1 MKLCVIAGDGIGQEV
16 VPQAVRVL
24 QSLLPALQTVT
35 ADAGWATFQ
44 QQGTALPDATLA
56 AARDCGAVL
65 FGAVSSPARAVAGY
79 RSPIVQLRRQL
90 GCHAN
95 LRPTLSLPGCG
106 LPELDVLIVREN
118 TEDLYVGEEHSDGD
132 TATAIKRITRTAS
145 LRVAESAFAL
155 AAAAGRRRVTIV
167 HKANILPLTD
177 GLFRDCAREVATR
190 YPQLQVDEMLVDT
203 AALKLAQAPQAF
215 DVLLAPNL
223 YGDILSDLA
232 AAFGGGGASSS
243 LSAAA
248 AAFAAVAAFAGA
260 AAPVFPSARSFARSS
275 ARGGRPAG
283 AGAPLAAS
291 AARRSG
297 RVIRSKASKRR
308 AKSSAASS
316 ASAAAAAARAAAA
329 VAAARS
335 AAAPSSR
342 NWLRSRVVVVVSP
355 PPPPRCCA
363 ACRPTAA
370 SSTF

>member
-24 QSLLPALQTVT
+24 QSLLPALQTVSV
-35 ADAGWATFQ
+35 DAGWATFRE
-44 QQGTALPDATLA
+44 QGTALPDATLA

-106 LPELDVLIVREN
+106 LPGLDVLIVREN
-118 TEDLYVGEEHSDGD
+118 TEDLYVGEEYSDGD
-132 TATAIKRITRTAS
+132 TATAVKRISRTAS

-155 AAAAGRRRVTIV
+155 AAAGGRRRVTIV

-232 AAFGGGGASSS
+232 AAFGGGLGVAASLNLGQGVAIAEPVHGSAPDIAGQGVANPVAS
-243 LSAAA
+243 LLSLAMLLRHHWQLPAFATQLELAVQRTLAAGTRTPDLGGSAST
-248 AAFAAVAAFAGA
+248 AAFCDAVMAA
-260 AAPVFPSARSFARSS
+260 
-275 ARGGRPAG
+275 
-283 AGAPLAAS
+283 L
-291 AARRSG
+291 
-297 RVIRSKASKRR
+297 
-308 AKSSAASS
+308 
-316 ASAAAAAARAAAA
+316 
-329 VAAARS
+329 
-335 AAAPSSR
+335 
-342 NWLRSRVVVVVSP
+342 
-355 PPPPRCCA
+355 
-363 ACRPTAA
+363 
-370 SSTF
+370 

>member
-90 GCHAN
+90 GCYAN

-106 LPELDVLIVREN
+106 LPGLDVLIVREN

-155 AAAAGRRRVTIV
+155 AAAGGCHRVTIV

-232 AAFGGGGASSS
+232 AAFGGGLGVAASLNLGQGVAIAEPVHGSAPDIAGQGVANPVAS
-243 LSAAA
+243 LLSLAMLLRHHWHLPAPAMQLEQAVQRVLASGTSTPDLGGSAST
-248 AAFAAVAAFAGA
+248 AAFCDAVMAA
-260 AAPVFPSARSFARSS
+260 
-275 ARGGRPAG
+275 
-283 AGAPLAAS
+283 L
-291 AARRSG
+291 
-297 RVIRSKASKRR
+297 
-308 AKSSAASS
+308 
-316 ASAAAAAARAAAA
+316 
-329 VAAARS
+329 
-335 AAAPSSR
+335 
-342 NWLRSRVVVVVSP
+342 
-355 PPPPRCCA
+355 
-363 ACRPTAA
+363 
-370 SSTF
+370 

>member
-1 MKLCVIAGDGIGQEV
+1 MKLCVIAGDGIGAEV

-24 QSLLPALQTVT
+24 QHLLPALQTVS

-56 AARDCGAVL
+56 AARACGAVL

-79 RSPIVQLRRQL
+79 RSPIVQLRRLL

-106 LPELDVLIVREN
+106 LPGVDLWVVREN
-118 TEDLYVGEEHSDGD
+118 TEDLYVGEEQSDGD

-167 HKANILPLTD
+167 HKANIMPLSD
-177 GLFRDCAREVATR
+177 GLFRDCAREVAAR

-232 AAFGGGGASSS
+232 AAFGGGLG
-243 LSAAA
+243 
-248 AAFAAVAAFAGA
+248 VAASLNLGQGVAIAEPVHGSAPDIAGQGVANPVASLLSLAMLLRHHWQRPQEANRLEQAVRQVLAGGECTPDLGGSAGTAQFCDAVIA
-260 AAPVFPSARSFARSS
+260 A
-275 ARGGRPAG
+275 
-283 AGAPLAAS
+283 L
-291 AARRSG
+291 
-297 RVIRSKASKRR
+297 
-308 AKSSAASS
+308 
-316 ASAAAAAARAAAA
+316 
-329 VAAARS
+329 
-335 AAAPSSR
+335 
-342 NWLRSRVVVVVSP
+342 
-355 PPPPRCCA
+355 
-363 ACRPTAA
+363 
-370 SSTF
+370 

>member
-35 ADAGWATFQ
+35 ADAGWATFRE
-44 QQGTALPDATLA
+44 QGTALPDATLA

-79 RSPIVQLRRQL
+79 RSPIGQLRRQL

-106 LPELDVLIVREN
+106 LPGLDVLIVREN

-132 TATAIKRITRTAS
+132 TATAVKRISRTAS

-155 AAAAGRRRVTIV
+155 AAAGGRRRVTIV
-167 HKANILPLTD
+167 HKANIMPLTD

-232 AAFGGGGASSS
+232 AAFGGGLGVAASLNLGQGVAIAEPVHGSAPDIAGQGVANPVAS
-243 LSAAA
+243 LLSLAMLLRHHWQLPAFATQLELAVQRTLAAGTRTPDLGGSAST
-248 AAFAAVAAFAGA
+248 AAFCDAVMAA
-260 AAPVFPSARSFARSS
+260 
-275 ARGGRPAG
+275 
-283 AGAPLAAS
+283 L
-291 AARRSG
+291 
-297 RVIRSKASKRR
+297 
-308 AKSSAASS
+308 
-316 ASAAAAAARAAAA
+316 
-329 VAAARS
+329 
-335 AAAPSSR
+335 
-342 NWLRSRVVVVVSP
+342 
-355 PPPPRCCA
+355 
-363 ACRPTAA
+363 
-370 SSTF
+370 

>member
-24 QSLLPALQTVT
+24 QSLLPALQTVSV
-35 ADAGWATFQ
+35 DAGWATFRE
-44 QQGTALPDATLA
+44 QGTALPDATLA

-79 RSPIVQLRRQL
+79 RSPIVQLRRLL

-106 LPELDVLIVREN
+106 LPGLDVLIVREN

-132 TATAIKRITRTAS
+132 TATAVKRISRTAS

-155 AAAAGRRRVTIV
+155 AAAGGRRRVTIV

-232 AAFGGGGASSS
+232 AAFGGGLGVAASLNLGQGVAIAEPVHGSAPDIAGQGVANPVAS
-243 LSAAA
+243 LLSLAMLLRHHWQLPAFATQLELAVQRTLAAGTRTPDLGGSAST
-248 AAFAAVAAFAGA
+248 AAFCDAVMAA
-260 AAPVFPSARSFARSS
+260 
-275 ARGGRPAG
+275 
-283 AGAPLAAS
+283 L
-291 AARRSG
+291 
-297 RVIRSKASKRR
+297 
-308 AKSSAASS
+308 
-316 ASAAAAAARAAAA
+316 
-329 VAAARS
+329 
-335 AAAPSSR
+335 
-342 NWLRSRVVVVVSP
+342 
-355 PPPPRCCA
+355 
-363 ACRPTAA
+363 
-370 SSTF
+370 